1 MCGRFSQE
9 AELSEIKLE
18 LKVEQLE
25 LFREFRPAYNIAPS
39 HGGGFEQAFVVQT
52 RDGKRALR
60 QGRWWMI
67 PHFWSKPLKQLPA
80 AFNARAEELAQK
92 PFWRDAFRQY
102 RCLVP
107 ATGWREFK
115 PEGKLKQPYQ
125 FRLEQ
130 RLFAFAGLWSRW
142 TSPDGE
148 LVESFAVV
156 TTAPNEQAAA
166 FHDRMPLVLPPELY
180 GAWLDPA
187 ADAEQVLLDAQGRS
201 RSRPLDIYATNPLGN
216 NVHFEGP
223 EVVERF
229 DVAAARVTLAARAA
243 NAKEPVR
250 ARARKSAAGVDA
262 TAERP
267 VPAQQELF
275 DGSSRQSAPSRK
287 IGRR

>member
-1 MCGRFSQE
+1 MCGRFSEE

-25 LFREFRPAYNIAPS
+25 LFREFRPLYNIAPS
-39 HGGGFEQAFVVQT
+39 YGPGNEQLFVVQT

-60 QGRWWMI
+60 LGRWWMI
-67 PHFWSKPLKQLPA
+67 PHFWSKPLKALPA

-115 PEGKLKQPYQ
+115 SEGKKKQPYQ
-125 FRLEQ
+125 FRLEK

-148 LVESFAVV
+148 VVDSFSIV
-156 TTAPNEQAAA
+156 TTEPNATAAQY
-166 FHDRMPLVLPPELY
+166 HDRMPLVLPPDMY
-180 GAWLDPA
+180 DAWLDRN
-187 ADAEQVLLDAQGRS
+187 ADATELLLEARARATNLAFDVY
-201 RSRPLDIYATNPLGN
+201 PTNPLGN
-216 NVHFEGP
+216 NVRFEGP

-229 DVAAARVTLAARAA
+229 DPTAAPPP
-243 NAKEPVR
+243 EPPRTRERQKRPALPEGVQQSLFGEQDS
-250 ARARKSAAGVDA
+250 APARK
-262 TAERP
+262 R
-267 VPAQQELF
+267 
-275 DGSSRQSAPSRK
+275 
-287 IGRR
+287 GR